1 MEVPCCVVYA
11 TRSKVHWKFYTDNM
25 AFASTL
31 IRHHTHRHIHHR
43 DRHTDTHKQ
52 RYISIYKYVAAA
64 ICIALLNEQITDI
77 KKLTYA
83 AGLQ

>member
-1 MEVPCCVVYA
+1 MQQGL
-11 TRSKVHWKFYTDNM
+11 KFTESFTQITWLLLVLWFDITHTD
-25 AFASTL
+25 
-31 IRHHTHRHIHHR
+31 IHHR

-64 ICIALLNEQITDI
+64 ICITLLNEQITDI

>member
-1 MEVPCCVVYA
+1 
-11 TRSKVHWKFYTDNM
+11 M

-52 RYISIYKYVAAA
+52 RNISIYKYVAAA
-64 ICIALLNEQITDI
+64 ICITLLNEQITDI
-77 KKLTYA
+77 KKLTYV